1 MLLLSPAG
9 SPESLR
15 AALQSGADGVYFGGA
30 AFNARRGAANFD
42 ENAMLKALDACRL
55 YGARSFITMNTLLT
69 DRELPAALA
78 YARFLYEAGADALI
92 VQDLGLI
99 RLLQRE
105 LPDFSLHAS
114 TQLGVCDIPGA
125 RLMQELGLKCAVL
138 AREVGLDGIRAI
150 HAAVDIPLEAFAHGA
165 LCMSFSGACLLSSM
179 AGERS
184 GNRGTCAQP
193 CRKRMAL
200 SRKPC
205 PEDYALSLSDLCM
218 LEHLDD
224 LASAGVSWLKLEGR
238 MKRPEYVAAVTAAYR
253 AALDG
258 ANAKELATHKQRLL
272 ALFDRGGGK
281 TGYFYGDHAITGCVA
296 EAAPAATLLREL
308 AQSYAG
314 ENRRQPISLHLTLRL
329 GEPARLKITAE
340 GRASISVEG
349 PVPERAEKPQSATRY
364 LEQLRKLG
372 DTPFIAVSCTGEIDE
387 DAYLPVR
394 SLNELRRRACEAL
407 IEALRLRRKAPQAQ
421 PAENLVPAPRSE
433 PTQIL
438 ALVRNEAQARAAA
451 AAGAEMVALEA
462 SLQAEA
468 ALNALQDL
476 RGPARLLLAL
486 PTAAPQGKETARLEG
501 LLHSGLVDGAVAA
514 NIGQA
519 LMTEGLALRIAGT
532 QLNAF
537 NTESVHSLKSMG
549 FAEVMLS
556 VELTKAQMRDILA
569 VDYASGIS
577 AYGRAQLMQLF
588 HCPRKEARG
597 CGGCTDVGDY
607 LEDEAGRRFP
617 LSSVKGAD
625 GCLVRLLNCL
635 PTDIT
640 DYLAQLPR
648 PGLVQLAFYEEEPS
662 EVSRLIARAKAA
674 LAGEA
679 VEPPANATRG
689 HWSRAVE

>member
-15 AALQSGADGVYFGGA
+15 AALQNGADGVYFGGA

-42 ENAMLKALDACRL
+42 EDAMMEALDACRL

-105 LPDFSLHAS
+105 LPDFNLHAS

-125 RLMQELGLKCAVL
+125 RLTREMGLKCAVL
-138 AREVGLDGIRAI
+138 AREVSLEGIRAI

-193 CRKRMAL
+193 CRKRMGL
-200 SRKPC
+200 SGKPG
-205 PEDYALSLSDLCM
+205 PDDYVLSLSDLCM

-258 ANAKELATHKQRLL
+258 ANAKELAAHKQRLL

-296 EAAPAATLLREL
+296 EAAPASSLLREL

-329 GEPARLKITAE
+329 GDPARLEVTAV
-340 GRASISVEG
+340 GRASASVEG
-349 PVPERAEKPQSATRY
+349 PVPERAEKPRSAARY

-372 DTPFIAVSCTGEIDE
+372 DTPFTAASCTGEIDE
-387 DAYLPVR
+387 DAYLAVR

-407 IEALRLRRKAPQAQ
+407 LKTLRLRRVAPDIR
-421 PAENLVPAPRSE
+421 PAGEPAPTPRNE
-433 PTQIL
+433 PAQIL

-451 AAGAEMVALEA
+451 SAGADMVALEA
-462 SLQAEA
+462 SLEAEA
-468 ALNALQDL
+468 ALTALQNL
-476 RGPARLLLAL
+476 RGPSRLLLAL
-486 PTAAPQGKETARLEG
+486 PAAAPQGKETARLEG
-501 LLHSGLVDGAVAA
+501 LLHSGLVDGAVAV
-514 NIGQA
+514 NIGQV
-519 LMTEGLALRIAGT
+519 LMTEGLGLRVAGT

-537 NTESVHSLKSMG
+537 NAESVRSLKSMG
-549 FAEVMLS
+549 FAKVVLS

-569 VDYASGIS
+569 VDCAAGIS

-588 HCPRKEARG
+588 HCPRKEAGG
-597 CGGCTDVGDY
+597 CGGCLGAGDY

-617 LSSVKGAD
+617 LSPMKGAD

-648 PGLVQLAFYEEEPS
+648 PGLVQLAFYEEAPG
-662 EVSRLIARAKAA
+662 EVSRLVARAKAA
-674 LAGEA
+674 LTGEA
-679 VEPPANATRG
+679 VEPPVNATRG

>member
-15 AALQSGADGVYFGGA
+15 AALQNGADGVYFGGA

-42 ENAMLKALDACRL
+42 ENAMLKAIDACRL

-99 RLLQRE
+99 RLLKRE

-125 RLMQELGLKCAVL
+125 RLMREMGMKCAVL
-138 AREVGLDGIRAI
+138 AREVSLDGIRAI

-200 SRKPC
+200 NGKPGLD
-205 PEDYALSLSDLCM
+205 DYALSLSDLCM

-238 MKRPEYVAAVTAAYR
+238 MKRPEYVAAVTIAYR

-258 ANAKELATHKQRLL
+258 ANAKELAAHKQRLL

-281 TGYFYGDHAITGCVA
+281 TGYFYGDNAVTGCVA
-296 EAAPAATLLREL
+296 EAASAAALLREL

-329 GEPARLKITAE
+329 GERARLEVTAA
-340 GRASISVEG
+340 GRASVSIQG
-349 PVPERAEKPQSATRY
+349 PAPEQAEKPQSAARY
-364 LEQLRKLG
+364 LEQLSKLG
-372 DTPFIAVSCTGEIDE
+372 DTPFIAASCTGEIDE

-407 IEALRLRRKAPQAQ
+407 IEALRLRRVAPDIR
-421 PAENLVPAPRSE
+421 PAEEPAPAPRTE
-433 PTQIL
+433 PAQIL
-438 ALVRNEAQARAAA
+438 AFVRNEAQARAAMEG
-451 AAGAEMVALEA
+451 GANMVALED
-462 SLQAEA
+462 SLEAEA
-468 ALNALQDL
+468 ALNVLQDL
-476 RGPARLLLAL
+476 REPARLLLAL
-486 PTAAPQGKETARLEG
+486 PAAAPQGKETARLER
-501 LLHSGLVDGAVAA
+501 LLRSGLIDGAVAA

-519 LMTEGLALRIAGT
+519 LMTKGLGLRIAGT

-537 NTESVHSLKSMG
+537 NAESVRCLKSMG
-549 FAEVMLS
+549 FAEVVLS

-569 VDYASGIS
+569 VDCASGVS

-588 HCPRKEARG
+588 HCPRKEAGG
-597 CGGCTDVGDY
+597 CGGCLGAGTF

-617 LSSVKGAD
+617 LSPVKGAD

-640 DYLAQLPR
+640 DYLSQLPR
-648 PGLVQLAFYEEEPS
+648 PGLVQLAFYEEAPG